1 VDKTRYLV
9 YQNDSATK
17 MTIASTKAPAN
28 MKQTSKLETVTVND
42 PVSPDLF
49 TFTTPAGAKEMDE
62 SKFMPKT
69 GEAPQTPK

>member
-1 VDKTRYLV
+1 L
-9 YQNDSATK
+9 
-17 MTIASTKAPAN
+17 
-28 MKQTSKLETVTVND
+28 KQTSKLETVTVND

-62 SKFMPKT
+62 SKCMPKT